1 MKTKDKIIAFAVLIA
16 AVINTYEC
24 AKKIKRDIDNWAET
38 TTIAKNINVE
48 NINDDNQINIP
59 TRRIDCELIS
69 MKEMRERLG
78 IPEEVKVQEIES
90 ETNKE
95 EITQEVK
102 EKEPLIIRYGYV
114 KNDTNYNHIDGTYYA
129 DIEAYQKV
137 AIDWETDTF
146 YGGMLENNVY
156 AFFNKED
163 IELIPD
169 TFVEVDISSQTVN
182 LYKNNELIMTTS
194 VTTGFENK
202 YDTRLGYFYIYYKQ
216 ADTYL
221 IGPGYKLHVDYWV
234 PFDGGIGFHDAYWR
248 YDFGGDIYKTNGSH
262 GCINM
267 QNDAAKTL
275 YENVEANT
283 RVLVHK

>member
-1 MKTKDKIIAFAVLIA
+1 
-16 AVINTYEC
+16 
-24 AKKIKRDIDNWAET
+24 
-38 TTIAKNINVE
+38 
-48 NINDDNQINIP
+48 
-59 TRRIDCELIS
+59 
-69 MKEMRERLG
+69 
-78 IPEEVKVQEIES
+78 
-90 ETNKE
+90 
-95 EITQEVK
+95 
-102 EKEPLIIRYGYV
+102 
-114 KNDTNYNHIDGTYYA
+114 
-129 DIEAYQKV
+129 
-137 AIDWETDTF
+137 
-146 YGGMLENNVY
+146 MLENDVY

-163 IELIPD
+163 IEIIPD

-221 IGPGYKLHVDYWV
+221 IGPGYKLHVDYWL

-275 YENVEANT
+275 FESVEANT